1 MKMTWLGVASLLSMS
16 LSVGCST
23 GPAQTSA
30 VAHDPIQINAI
41 IGNFDWASTLV
52 MQASHEPRQ
61 LPPAV
66 MPPGPSYACAL
77 CPTGMGPLISPA
89 GWELAG
95 RPDPVE
101 LASSLGAPELASAIS
116 DRIVDAEIALSQTA
130 VSDQASARTIVS
142 GLAADLDRLA
152 QLL

>member
-1 MKMTWLGVASLLSMS
+1 MRMTWLGVASLLSMS

-23 GPAQTSA
+23 GPAQPSA
-30 VAHDPIQINAI
+30 VQDPIQIRAI
-41 IGNFDWASTLV
+41 TGSFDWASTLV
-52 MQASHEPRQ
+52 VQASREPKR

-77 CPTGMGPLISPA
+77 CPSGMEPLVSPA
-89 GWELAG
+89 GWELAA

-101 LASSLGAPELASAIS
+101 LAGSLGAPELASAIS
-116 DRIVDAEIALSQTA
+116 DRIVDAEIALSQTE
-130 VSDQASARTIVS
+130 VSDQAGARAIVS